1 MHGTYIKNTRFKFHN
16 FHCITRSTTYML
28 QIEEFTTAVLH
39 AEHVKQLFV
48 TNVRSLMMEQ

>member
-39 AEHVKQLFV
+39 AEHVKQLFG